1 MTKKLL
7 LTLSALALAVS
18 ALWATANPTDAL
30 IDRISSKAQVCVA
43 GQDCSAEGMAATRV
57 ASASAR
63 SGEDVYNQSCAACH
77 NSGAA
82 GAPRLGADEWQTRY
96 DEKGFA
102 TLVENSISGIGAM
115 PPRGGC
121 MDCSDEEIE
130 ASVQHIIDES
140 I

>member
-1 MTKKLL
+1 MKKII
-7 LTLSALALAVS
+7 LAVS
-18 ALWATANPTDAL
+18 ALVLAASALWAAANPTESL
-30 IDRISSKAQVCVA
+30 INRISSQAQVCVA

-63 SGEDVYNQSCAACH
+63 SGAEVYNQSCAACH

-82 GAPRLGADEWQTRY
+82 GAPRLGTDAWQTRL
-96 DEKGFA
+96 DDKGFD

-121 MDCSDEEIE
+121 ADCSDEEIE
-130 ASVQHIIDES
+130 ASVQYIIDES